1 MKRSR
6 LFLWILGIIM
16 LAFLVSVRFYQ
27 KNVEAMRTESEDLL
41 VEVLEKEL
49 HRKQQELNLFY
60 VFKVTTDTI
69 PLTVRITTSD
79 GIKVY
84 TVDAKKSEK
93 NISQNMAERSWHSI
107 VCMKTCLSVDTLR
120 QLWDE
125 ELKRREIF
133 VQSDIHISV
142 TNLDNTISLF
152 KCKDCNDFCSGT
164 HRFTFYVGNRC
175 ELEIIGFYSYPWWAV
190 YQYHSTPFKVIGGV
204 VAVLI
209 VIFCCWLLIKRYISK
224 IRIDKI
230 RLATDC
236 DRERKVR
243 MKLEKDQK
251 RLEEKQKEYENRVKD
266 LSARGKEREEERK
279 RMEKML
285 KEYEE
290 QIQKLKELRESGK
303 EPLLYVLSP
312 KVTFDSY
319 AKVLICADR
328 AIPLT
333 SQACR
338 LLNAFLNAPE
348 YILTYYELLECLW
361 KNGGGG
367 MVRLRV
373 AISRLRILL
382 SVDPEITIFQRDI
395 DKYQLVLPEKG

>member
-16 LAFLVSVRFYQ
+16 QAFLVSIHFYQ

-41 VEVLEKEL
+41 VEVLKKEL

-93 NISQNMAERSWHSI
+93 NISQNMAERS
-107 VCMKTCLSVDTLR
+107 
-120 QLWDE
+120 
-125 ELKRREIF
+125 
-133 VQSDIHISV
+133 
-142 TNLDNTISLF
+142 
-152 KCKDCNDFCSGT
+152 NDFCSGT

-348 YILTYYELLECLW
+348 YILTYDELLECLW

-382 SVDPEITIFQRDI
+382 SVDPDITIFQRDI